1 MATATTP
8 TTSTTVGLLRLCS
21 NLLTYLGTALLP
33 WPFGSTKDNA
43 DSEAPFASAFV
54 VAARTAQK
62 TPSTQSGE

>member
-8 TTSTTVGLLRLCS
+8 TTSTTVGLLSLCS

-43 DSEAPFASAFV
+43 KSEAPFASAFV
-54 VAARTAQK
+54 CCGAYCAENPFHAIR
-62 TPSTQSGE
+62 

>member
-43 DSEAPFASAFV
+43 NSEALFASVLVCCGAYF
-54 VAARTAQK
+54 AES
-62 TPSTQSGE
+62 PS